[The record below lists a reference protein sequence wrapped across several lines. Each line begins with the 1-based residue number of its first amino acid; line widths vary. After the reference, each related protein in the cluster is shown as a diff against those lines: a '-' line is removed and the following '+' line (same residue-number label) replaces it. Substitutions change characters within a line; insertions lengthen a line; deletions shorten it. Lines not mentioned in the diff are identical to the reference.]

1 MPSEYSTH
9 KQNLPASV
17 SSFIGREQEL
27 REVRQRLREHRLITL
42 TGTGDRVAMVAQKRA
57 YAYAPGSHKGAST
70 ANCNPT
76 RPLAH
81 GTASIRLQ
89 NRAINE

>member
-1 MPSEYSTH
+1 LVKPGLDKRGENSNGTH
-9 KQNLPASV
+9 
-17 SSFIGREQEL
+17 
-27 REVRQRLREHRLITL
+27 TL
-42 TGTGDRVAMVAQKRA
+42 TRCGLLVERLTKGTGDRVAMVAQKRA

-89 NRAINE
+89 NRAINA